1 MTVKELIETLKEYP
15 QDLPIRVQQQHEDAL
30 DIKYASGVNLWV
42 NDTECHATGSSGYE
56 ISGEVILKISE

>member
-1 MTVKELIETLKEYP
+1 MTVSELIETLKQYP
-15 QDLPIRVQQQHEDAL
+15 QDLPVRVINTDF
-30 DIKYASGVNLWV
+30 DDDVNLWV

>member
-1 MTVKELIETLKEYP
+1 MTVGTLITLLKQYP
-15 QDLPIRVQQQHEDAL
+15 QDLPVRVQTELNIADF
-30 DIKYASGVNLWV
+30 DDDVNLWV